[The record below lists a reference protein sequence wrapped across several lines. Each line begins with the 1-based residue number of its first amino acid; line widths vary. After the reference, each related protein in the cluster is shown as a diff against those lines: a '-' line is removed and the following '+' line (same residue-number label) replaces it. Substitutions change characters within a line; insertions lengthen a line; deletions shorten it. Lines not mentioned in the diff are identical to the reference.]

1 MAQKEEFLAQ
11 NRVKSGGFVYC
22 KVTMLIL
29 QTIHSLL
36 VICTVGRKRRSP
48 EGGGGGFSMC
58 FRRVMQ
64 GLEPAKLRSA
74 EFDLVIFSLQ
84 EILCAESP

>member
-1 MAQKEEFLAQ
+1 MAQ

-48 EGGGGGFSMC
+48 EGGGGRGGFSMC